1 MRLAVF
7 GDIHANLEALQAV
20 LADMEQRRIDR
31 FMCLGDLVGY
41 GASPNECIELVSAL
55 PRGNCIL
62 GNHDAAAVWLY
73 SPYSMSKD
81 AQKAILWTMEQLSE
95 ANAAYLKKLRQKISM
110 LDLLFVHANPYNP
123 GAYRYV
129 IDQKHAL
136 RSFAAVKSRLVF
148 LGHSHRPVL
157 ITKKNFLQANFTTP
171 RGNKV
176 LALHPRHKQI
186 INPGSVGQPRD
197 GDVRAS
203 YCVYDTRRNEVEF
216 HRVDYDHARAGQRI
230 LAAGLPGFLA
240 RRLEQGK

>member
-7 GDIHANLEALQAV
+7 ADIHANLEALQAV
-20 LADMEQRRIDR
+20 FADMDSRRIDR

-41 GASPNECIELVSAL
+41 GASPNECIELV
-55 PRGNCIL
+55 RGLKKGNSVL

-81 AQKAILWTMEQLSE
+81 ARQAILWTMDQLSE
-95 ANAAYLKKLRQKISM
+95 DNAEYLQKLHQKLDM
-110 LDLLFVHANPYNP
+110 LDMLFVHANPYNP

-129 IDQKHAL
+129 INRKYAL

-157 ITKKNFLQANFTTP
+157 ITKKNLFGVTFNDAT
-171 RGNKV
+171 GNAV
-176 LALHPRHKQI
+176 FDLSRHRKQI

-203 YCVYDTRRNEVEF
+203 YCVYDSRNNQVEF
-216 HRVDYDHARAGQRI
+216 YRVDYDYQKAGQRI
-230 LAAGLPGFLA
+230 LSADLPLFLA
-240 RRLEQGK
+240 QRLGQGI